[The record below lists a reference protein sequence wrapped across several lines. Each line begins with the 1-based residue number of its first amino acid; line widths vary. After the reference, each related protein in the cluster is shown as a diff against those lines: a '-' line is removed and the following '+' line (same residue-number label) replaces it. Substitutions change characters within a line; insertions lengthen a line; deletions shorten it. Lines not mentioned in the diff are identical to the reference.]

1 MSVSIILA
9 SQSMSRRNVLY
20 SAGISPTIRVSHVD
34 EPEVLR
40 STALERG
47 VAEEQLSIEDRVM
60 ILAQAKAQA
69 VFDAYRSVMNT
80 AASAQGDHITAF
92 PLESQEA
99 ADSTAQPVAEDAENI
114 DTTTRDFSAIEV
126 PTSVQPL
133 TDVQHNS
140 AGLKSQKVGPLIIGC
155 DSMFLIDGEVQGKPH
170 IPEVAVERLRRMR
183 GNSGELWTGHCVI
196 DLATGKSVQG
206 SSHAVVKFGQYSDR
220 DIERYVATGEPLE
233 VAGNFTLEGLG
244 GAFVDGIE
252 GDPHGVMGISLPLLR
267 TLVAQLGVD
276 WTDVWN
282 VLPEATTEKGPEQLA
297 KESDP
302 PQENVMQP
310 GDGWVQCACGRR
322 HWGLNGAAGVLLAR
336 TDEHSGE
343 VTHVVMQHRAMWSAE
358 GGTWGI
364 PGGAIA
370 DGENAIEGAL
380 RESSEEAGID
390 PEDIEVVGTYCEDH
404 GPWRYTTV
412 FALEKPGHKVHPQA
426 NDDESM
432 EVAWIPLQEVPHR
445 KLLTAMRTD
454 WPRFAQRLNDL
465 AAQYRS

>member
-252 GDPHGVMGISLPLLR
+252 GGSAWRDGHKFAAIAHFGRPTWRGLDGCLECASRSDHGKRAGAIGQGIRSASGKRDAAWRWMGAVCLWAP
-267 TLVAQLGVD
+267 ALGSE
-276 WTDVWN
+276 WCRW
-282 VLPEATTEKGPEQLA
+282 
-297 KESDP
+297 
-302 PQENVMQP
+302 
-310 GDGWVQCACGRR
+310 
-322 HWGLNGAAGVLLAR
+322 VLLAR

-454 WPRFAQRLNDL
+454 WSRFAQRLNDL